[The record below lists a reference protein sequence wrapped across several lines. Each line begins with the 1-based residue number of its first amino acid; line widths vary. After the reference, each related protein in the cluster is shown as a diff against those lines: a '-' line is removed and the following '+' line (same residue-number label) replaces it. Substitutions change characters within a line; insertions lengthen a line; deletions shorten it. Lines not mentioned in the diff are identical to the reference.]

1 MKDVFIRVNQKLTQ
15 TKGKLQ
21 GNLLECYWYI
31 GELNAG
37 DLVTPFLL
45 KKYGFTPLY
54 KYPPLARMMGC
65 GSILQR
71 ISPDYTGYIVG
82 SGFLRDGDPMP
93 LPKAR
98 VLAVRGEKT
107 RDRIGAPIYTPLG
120 DPGLLIAKYVKIN
133 STPRYTLG
141 IVPHYIDKQDRRIL
155 KLMRRYREEICFIDI
170 QVSPV
175 QVLKKIAQCQ
185 TILSSSLH
193 GCVFADSLKIPV
205 IWLDTPGTEQN
216 RYYKYADYSSAFSRS
231 LQPTNLSGD
240 EPLSEILKHSRFLP
254 PDEVEDVMGK
264 LDMAFQKLRSD
275 LLGNIR

>member
-1 MKDVFIRVNQKLTQ
+1 MMNDFMYRVNCKLTQ
-15 TKGKLQ
+15 LNGKIQ
-21 GNLLECYWYI
+21 GNLLECYWFI
-31 GELNAG
+31 RVVNAG

-45 KKYGFTPLY
+45 KKYGFTPMH

-65 GSILQR
+65 GSILHNLP
-71 ISPDYTGYIVG
+71 PDYDGYIVG

-107 RDRIGAPIYTPLG
+107 RDRIGAPISTLLG
-120 DPGLLIAKYVKIN
+120 DPGLLITKYVKIN

-141 IVPHYIDKQDRRIL
+141 IVPHYFDKQDPRIL
-155 KLMRRYREEICFIDI
+155 KLMRRYPDEICFIDI
-170 QVSPV
+170 QASPV

-231 LQPTNLSGD
+231 
-240 EPLSEILKHSRFLP
+240 
-254 PDEVEDVMGK
+254 
-264 LDMAFQKLRSD
+264 
-275 LLGNIR
+275 